1 MKRSMFKASIA
12 AVASVAMLA
21 GMAGCGRTNDNSA
34 AADDVTTIDS
44 GKATGELT
52 VWAMGNEGDLLGDF
66 VKDFEK
72 ENPDVKVKVTAI
84 PWASAHDKIQTAI
97 AAGKVPDVMQMGT
110 TWMADFS
117 NAFQRVPENFEL
129 SDFSDGPLKTGQVNG
144 VQLGIPWYVDSHVLY
159 YRTDIARKAG
169 WDKAPQ
175 TLDELQQMAKDVKSV
190 EGVKNGIFIAASGA
204 DTWQGTLWAY
214 FSDGVSL
221 MNDKKEWTLDTPEMK
236 EATEYI
242 DQFFKEGLSSTGFD
256 ATPGVSITQFVSGE
270 TPIMTGGPTTISQI
284 ATQGG
289 DPSTY
294 ATAVI
299 PKGSKSSTS
308 FVGGA
313 DLVVMNE
320 SQNKQSAWK
329 FIQWMTQPETQVNW
343 YRKASVLPSS
353 QKAWESDVLAN
364 DEKLKAYGDQLKS
377 TSAPPAV
384 VTWAQV
390 SAAGDRIMEQIHKG
404 QISVEDG
411 LKSLQ
416 SEADSIGIG
425 E

>member
-1 MKRSMFKASIA
+1 MRRSISKISIA
-12 AVASVAMLA
+12 AVTSIMLLASL
-21 GMAGCGRTNDNSA
+21 AGCGRTNGSSTDANN
-34 AADDVTTIDS
+34 VTTIDS
-44 GKATGELT
+44 GKATGEVT

-66 VKDFEK
+66 VKGFEK

-117 NAFQRVPENFEL
+117 NAFSEVPENFDL
-129 SDFSDGPLKTGQVNG
+129 ADFSDGPLKTGQVNG
-144 VQLGIPWYVDSHVLY
+144 VQLGVPWYVDSHVLY
-159 YRTDIARKAG
+159 YRTDIASKAG
-169 WDKAPQ
+169 WNKPPE
-175 TLDELQQMAKDVKSV
+175 TLEELQQMAKDVKSV
-190 EGVKNGIFIAASGA
+190 EGVKNGMFIAASGA

-221 MNDKKEWTLDTPEMK
+221 MNDQKKWTLDTPEMK

-256 ATPGVSITQFVSGE
+256 ATPGVSITQFVNGE

-289 DPSTY
+289 DPNTY
-294 ATAVI
+294 ATAAI
-299 PKGSKSSTS
+299 PKGSVSSTS

-313 DLVVMNE
+313 DFVVMDE
-320 SQNKQSAWK
+320 AQNKQSAWK
-329 FIQWMTQPETQVNW
+329 FIQWMTEPETQVNW
-343 YRKASVLPSS
+343 YQKASVLPSS
-353 QKAWESDVLAN
+353 QKAWESDTLAK
-364 DEKLKAYGDQLKS
+364 DDKLKAYGTQLKS

-404 QISVEDG
+404 QISVDDG
-411 LKSLQ
+411 LKKLQ
-416 SEADSIGIG
+416 AEADSIGTG